1 MLHGFLVTVVC
12 YLMYLLL
19 PLRRKLTRRNHA

>member
-1 MLHGFLVTVVC
+1 MLHPLLVTVVC

-19 PLRRKLTRRNHA
+19 PLVHSSHRRNYV